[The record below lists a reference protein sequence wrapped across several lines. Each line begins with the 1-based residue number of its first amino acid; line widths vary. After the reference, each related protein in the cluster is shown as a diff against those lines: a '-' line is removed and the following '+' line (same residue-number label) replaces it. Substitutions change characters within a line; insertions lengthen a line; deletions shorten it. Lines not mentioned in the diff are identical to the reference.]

1 MCSGCSDVPEKDPIL
16 QGFLISG
23 LAGLFGCLVRYFE
36 NWKVGG
42 KFRFSIFL
50 ADAFISCVIG
60 WGIFWLALDFDQ
72 HASLAACLAGLG
84 GNIGSR
90 VFDVARVLFF
100 RKHNLPI
107 DKEDLK

>member
-1 MCSGCSDVPEKDPIL
+1 MPEKDPVV

-23 LAGLFGCLVRYFE
+23 LAGIFGCAVRYFE

-42 KFRFSIFL
+42 KFNLTIFL
-50 ADAFISCVIG
+50 FDAAISCVIG
-60 WGIFWLALDFDQ
+60 WGLFWLAIDFDQ
-72 HASLAACLAGLG
+72 HASMAACLAGLG

-100 RKHNLPI
+100 QKHRLPI
-107 DKEDLK
+107 DKDVK